1 MSTDPH
7 KHTQPSTDHHAHHDH
22 SHDHGH
28 GHHHDHDHAHGPN
41 VYQHSVVAAV
51 MNEAL
56 ALLGDGVPAQSI
68 EEASLALGMPTGVLA
83 ALDTLSLEVVD
94 LALHAAL
101 DAQAHAHHDHQ
112 HEHGHGHEHGHE
124 HGHASHSDHA
134 HHHDHDEHRA
144 HAHTCA
150 PGCTHDHGHGAHAHT
165 SDDHPHHHEDHHEQS
180 RAHTPQTLP
189 APMTESAIYVMEK
202 MAHGF
207 KRMGKAA
214 ARGFYDYDFDTPQL
228 WSGLKT
234 FERRGKGLEGHE
246 IGDRLMYAATLSALG
261 SQSAHHP
268 QAEAVLGA
276 KIPTTAQQAE
286 DWINAVGA
294 DQFKARCTDFSQRF
308 GARFSVTH
316 TGSQR

>member
-234 FERRGKGLEGHE
+234 FERRGKALEAQE

-268 QAEAVLGA
+268 QADSVLGA
-276 KIPTTAQQAE
+276 KIPTTAQQAK
-286 DWINAVGA
+286 DWINAIGA